1 LLVRYAHNPNSKS
14 KNFLLPKLII
24 GNILFR
30 RGGNTVGRLSQLFW
44 VLQAEEIPT
53 PVETRHHY
61 THLNMATPTRRKEM
75 AKLRR
80 EYRKSSALEDAA
92 VLKGK

>member
-1 LLVRYAHNPNSKS
+1 M
-14 KNFLLPKLII
+14 
-24 GNILFR
+24 
-30 RGGNTVGRLSQLFW
+30 GRLSQLFW
-44 VLQAEEIPT
+44 ILQAEEMPT

-92 VLKGK
+92 VPRDRLDTPCLECGLVGKHLRGCIIGSMLD